1 MAPRDFFQLVIRSLL
16 SHRLRGG
23 LTALGIGIGIAAVVL
38 LTSLGSGVEKFMVSE
53 FSQFGTTIIAINPG
67 RTHTSGG
74 PAGIF
79 GSTRPLT
86 LQDAEALER
95 VPNVTGVV
103 PFVMGNAEIEAGSRG
118 RRSAV
123 HGVGADFHT
132 VFSMNIQIGQ
142 GLPTDDG
149 GGARPVAVLGSKLRN
164 ELFPEGP
171 VLGQR
176 VRVASEAYR
185 VVGVMEPKGQMLGFD
200 FDDGIYIP
208 TARALS
214 LFDQEGLMEIDL
226 FYREGA
232 SAKEVANAAERIL
245 ISRHG
250 QEDFTITSQEDMLEV
265 LGRIMEVLTA
275 GVAALGGIS
284 LFVGAVGILTI
295 MTIAVRERQGEVGLL
310 RALGAGTR
318 QVLLLFLAEAVVL
331 SALGGLAG
339 LVVGIGGA
347 WLIHWAFP
355 IVPVHTPWSYV
366 IAAEVVSVL
375 IGLACGVLP
384 ALRAAALDPVVALRA
399 E

>member
-142 GLPTDDG
+142 GLPKGDG

-164 ELFPEGP
+164 ELFPDGP

-250 QEDFTITSQEDMLEV
+250 QADFTITSQEDMLEV

-310 RALGAGTR
+310 RALGAGTQ

-347 WLIHWAFP
+347 WLIHWVFP
-355 IVPVHTPWSYV
+355 IVPVHTPWAYV

-384 ALRAAALDPVVALRA
+384 AFRAAALDPVVALRA

>member
-1 MAPRDFFQLVIRSLL
+1 METRDFFQLVIRSLL
-16 SHRLRGG
+16 SHRMRGG

-38 LTSLGSGVEKFMVSE
+38 LTSLGSGIEKFMVSE

-67 RTHTSGG
+67 RTITTGG
-74 PAGIF
+74 PAAMY

-86 LQDAEALER
+86 LQDARALER

-103 PFVMGNAEIEAGSRG
+103 PFVMGNAEIEAGTRR

-142 GLPTDDG
+142 TLPKSDG
-149 GGARPVAVLGSKLRN
+149 DGARPVAVLGSKLRA
-164 ELFPEGP
+164 ELFPDGP

-185 VVGVMEPKGQMLGFD
+185 IVGVMESKGQMLGFD

-226 FYREGA
+226 FYKEGA
-232 SAKEVANAAERIL
+232 SGAEVADAAKRIL
-245 ISRHG
+245 IARHG
-250 QEDFTITSQEDMLEV
+250 QEDFTVTSQEDMLKV
-265 LGRIMEVLTA
+265 LDRIMGVLTSA
-275 GVAALGGIS
+275 VAALGGIS

-310 RALGAGTR
+310 RALGAGTQ

-331 SALGGLAG
+331 SALGGFAG
-339 LVVGIGGA
+339 LLVGIGGA
-347 WLIHWAFP
+347 WMIHWLYP
-355 IVPVHTPWSYV
+355 IVPVDTPWGYV
-366 IAAEVVSVL
+366 IAAELLSVV
-375 IGLACGVLP
+375 IGLVCGVLP
-384 ALRAAALDPVVALRA
+384 AFRAAALDPVVALRA

>member
-1 MAPRDFFQLVIRSLL
+1 MAARDFFRLVMRSLL

-23 LTALGIGIGIAAVVL
+23 LTALGIAIGIAAVVL
-38 LTSLGSGVEKFMVSE
+38 LTSLGSGVQKFMVDE

-74 PAGIF
+74 PAAVF

-86 LQDAEALER
+86 PGDAEALKR
-95 VPNVTGVV
+95 VPHVISVS
-103 PFVMGNAEIEAGSRG
+103 PFVMGNAEVEAGSR
-118 RRSAV
+118 RRRTAV

-142 GLPTDDG
+142 PLPKDNGT
-149 GGARPVAVLGSKLRN
+149 GAPPVAVLGAKLRK
-164 ELFPEGP
+164 ELFPNGP

-185 VVGVMEPKGQMLGFD
+185 VVGVMAAKGQMLGFD
-200 FDDGIYIP
+200 FDDGIYVPI
-208 TARALS
+208 ARAMS
-214 LFDQEGLMEIDL
+214 LFDQEGFMEIDL
-226 FYREGA
+226 FYEEGA
-232 SAKEVANAAERIL
+232 SAAKVSAAAERIL
-245 ISRHG
+245 LARHG
-250 QEDFTITSQEDMLEV
+250 QADFTITSQEDMLKV
-265 LGRIMEVLTA
+265 LDGILGVLTSA
-275 GVAALGGIS
+275 VAALGGIS

-310 RALGAGTR
+310 RALGAGTQ
-318 QVLLLFLAEAVVL
+318 QVMLLFLAEAVVL

-347 WLIHWAFP
+347 WLIHWVFP
-355 IVPVHTPWSYV
+355 IVPVNTPWSYV
-366 IAAEVVSVL
+366 VAAEVLSAL

-384 ALRAAALDPVVALRA
+384 ALRAAALNPVEALRA